1 MLFRCA
7 VSDAVSCL
15 VLGRLLQARV
25 LLINALCN
33 QIAREASVLSSLLMR
48 GRSPEWL
55 RHHCLNS
62 LQRSKW
68 SLVSGIF
75 GRWVAMMLLRCA
87 VSDAVSFLPLGL
99 SSIWHQPI
107 QQRSKPNRLNTKHK
121 LSYAQNSGCPIVP
134 AN

>member
-1 MLFRCA
+1 MLDKDSVSLNVPSISTMLLRCA
-7 VSDAVSCL
+7 VSDAVSFL
-15 VLGRLLQARV
+15 PLSHLFKARV
-25 LLINALCN
+25 LLINTMSN
-33 QIAREASVLSSLLMR
+33 QRAREASVLSSLLRR

-99 SSIWHQPI
+99 LLRARARLAFLLSS
-107 QQRSKPNRLNTKHK
+107 
-121 LSYAQNSGCPIVP
+121 
-134 AN
+134 